1 MTCIRLKAAATFVP
15 PLTAGCRKRQHVPT
29 VHCPWLKSVQTLAA
43 EQRSLSHCSIH
54 LLTKDFARRTMC
66 LRHIIPVYRYI
77 RHGLSRLKTIFSLA
91 TLSFQTPAGRE
102 TLRLRLAGM
111 VTPQCYSTFAA
122 SLHVLYHPSV
132 TRRNGKKL
140 GNDFPLTCSCPAN
153 LGPNAT

>member
-15 PLTAGCRKRQHVPT
+15 PLTAGCRKRHHVPT

-54 LLTKDFARRTMC
+54 LQTKDFARRTMY
-66 LRHIIPVYRYI
+66 LRYIIPVYMYI

-111 VTPQCYSTFAA
+111 VTPQCWDSICGLAA
-122 SLHVLYHPSV
+122 PSPTPQCYPQKWKEV
-132 TRRNGKKL
+132 RQRL
-140 GNDFPLTCSCPAN
+140 SIN
-153 LGPNAT
+153 LLMPCESWS

>member
-1 MTCIRLKAAATFVP
+1 MI
-15 PLTAGCRKRQHVPT
+15 
-29 VHCPWLKSVQTLAA
+29 LAA

-54 LLTKDFARRTMC
+54 LQTKDFARRTMY
-66 LRHIIPVYRYI
+66 LRYIIPVYRYI

-132 TRRNGKKL
+132 TRRETAGML
-140 GNDFPLTCSCPAN
+140 GNILIPPAHALPILVLMRPDYDTNFAFAFLAFAQHASTTCFVTREKKHRGESQ
-153 LGPNAT
+153 